1 MHITCAQPQLSNAV
15 QKVSRAI
22 ATTSTLPSL
31 TGILL
36 TAQEGKL
43 TLHATDLEIGII
55 ISFEAE
61 VAEEGQLLLPARIF
75 TDLVRYLPPVNITVK
90 GSPGG
95 LVSIVYQHSRVELHS
110 MDPDQFP
117 SLPQPSGTNSFK
129 ISVKELKEAVKK
141 VGIAA
146 GSEDLRSIYHGILW
160 EIDPETEKFVMVATD
175 THRLALYEGKI
186 SILEKAGE
194 IAPIIPH
201 KALLE
206 LSRLLPG
213 DEEEVILIIG
223 SNHIFTIAE
232 NLTFY
237 SRLLNGHFPPY
248 RQVLP
253 TSFLNQVTVPTEELT
268 LAVERATLLARDDTK
283 LRSSIIRLKIGE
295 TLKILSQAP
304 EVGQLEEELMGEIK
318 GPAIEVALNGRY
330 LLEALKVLEDDTVIL
345 KLNEALKPIVV
356 QPQASDNYFCL
367 ILPVRL
373 G

>member
-22 ATTSTLPSL
+22 ATASTLPSL
-31 TGILL
+31 SGILFS
-36 TAQEGKL
+36 AQDAKL

-55 ISFEAE
+55 LSFAAE
-61 VAEEGQLLLPARIF
+61 VDQEGQLLLPARIF
-75 TDLVRYLPPVNITVK
+75 TDLVRHLPPVNITVK

-95 LVSIVYQHSRVELHS
+95 LVSIVYQQSKVELHS

-117 SLPQPSGTNSFK
+117 SFPHPSGTNSFM
-129 ISVKELKEAVKK
+129 ISVKEFKEAIKK

-160 EIDPETEKFVMVATD
+160 EVNPETGKFVMVATD
-175 THRLALYEGKI
+175 THRLALYQGKI
-186 SILEKAGE
+186 NTSEKTEE

-213 DEEEVILIIG
+213 DDEEVNLIIG
-223 SNHIFTIAE
+223 SSHIFAVAE

-237 SRLLNGHFPPY
+237 SRLLNGQFPPY

-253 TSFLNQVTVPTEELT
+253 TSFLTQVTVPTEELT

-283 LRSSIIRLKIGE
+283 LRSSIICLTIDE
-295 TLKILSQAP
+295 TLKLLSQAP
-304 EVGQLEEELMGEIK
+304 EVGQLEEELMAEIE
-318 GPAIEVALNGRY
+318 GPSVEIALNGRY
-330 LLEALKVLEDDTVIL
+330 LLEALKVIEDETVIL